1 MTLKLPSEKAKQK
14 EINQWIFDREIQTD
28 QDITQIKTHLTKNK
42 SWYKSLAVWIAIFLT
57 IATLYLCYVFI
68 SSEYGKNI
76 QLPEFLNYE
85 IKLK

>member
-1 MTLKLPSEKAKQK
+1 MTLELPSEKAKQK

-42 SWYKSLAVWIAIFLT
+42 SWYKSLAVWISIFLT
-57 IATLYLCYVFI
+57 LVVLYLCYIFI
-68 SSEYGKNI
+68 SSESGENI